1 MADDAARLSETEV
14 ERRLAELREEMRPLE
29 QQLSELR
36 ARRDQ
41 LLTER
46 RRRERL
52 AAAGSRRDLKAAMRG
67 GAFPTIAEL
76 VANTASGS
84 FDDYVFN
91 LATGGEVRLGFPLA
105 RSQSIAFTDGRQ
117 VGQAKDLAEASRYYQ
132 AGWDFGA
139 PGKAGVRIHFAGT
152 RTERLVAAGEIFVR
166 AREPGD

>member
-1 MADDAARLSETEV
+1 MADEAGALSDTEV
-14 ERRLAELREEMRPLE
+14 ERRLAELRDQMRPLE
-29 QQLSELR
+29 QQLAELR

-46 RRRERL
+46 RRRERV
-52 AAAGSRRDLKAAMRG
+52 AAAGSRRDLKAAMRS
-67 GAFPTIAEL
+67 GAFPTIPEL

-117 VGQAKDLAEASRYYQ
+117 VGQARDFAEASRYYE

-139 PGKAGVRIHFAGT
+139 PGKLGVRIHFAGT
-152 RTERLVAAGEIFVR
+152 RTERLAPAGEIFVR
-166 AREPGD
+166 PRDP